1 MIHLHL
7 LFYYFHTY
15 RPLLYGHLSGNE
27 HYSKMNIR

>member
-15 RPLLYGHLSGNE
+15 RPLLYGHLFVNE
-27 HYSKMNIR
+27 HYLKVNNR